1 MTGFDERMAALR
13 QRFIARAADEAVEVE
28 SLIAATNWSGL
39 RDLAH
44 GLAGRAGMFG
54 FPEVGERARQLEEA
68 IDARAEAGLVR
79 NLAADMLSN
88 LRSLAQER

>member
-13 QRFIARAADEAVEVE
+13 DRFIARAADEAVEAE
-28 SLIAATNWSGL
+28 RLIAAADWPGL

-68 IDARAEAGLVR
+68 IDARIEPRLVCS
-79 NLAADMLSN
+79 LAAEMLSD
-88 LRSLAQER
+88 LRLLAQVR